1 MRLAQKG
8 DTVRVHFTCSS
19 GDDGRTIATTQ
30 GEDPMELTLGK
41 GKLIRCFEQS
51 VIGMTE
57 GQEKTVRLP
66 PAEAAGEKKPE
77 LIAQVPR
84 HLVPEQFEDLK
95 VGSVVRVKGQESE
108 KKVKARV
115 TQITDQNVTL
125 DANHPLAGETLVFD
139 IELVAFV

>member
-1 MRLAQKG
+1 
-8 DTVRVHFTCSS
+8 S

-41 GKLIRCFEQS
+41 GKLIECFERS
-51 VIGMTE
+51 VIGMTK

-66 PAEAAGEKKPE
+66 PADAAGEKKPE

-95 VGSVVRVKGQESE
+95 VGSVVRVKAQEGN
-108 KKVKARV
+108 KKVNARV
-115 TQITDQNVTL
+115 THITDQNVTL

>member
-19 GDDGRTIATTQ
+19 GDDGRTIATTE
-30 GEDPMELTLGK
+30 GEEPMELTLGK
-41 GKLIRCFEQS
+41 GKLIECFERS
-51 VIGMTE
+51 VIGMSP
-57 GQEKTVRLP
+57 GQEKEVRLP

-95 VGSVVRVKGQESE
+95 VGSFVRVEGPQGD

-115 TQITDQNVTL
+115 THMTDNNVTL

>member
-1 MRLAQKG
+1 MKLAQNG

-41 GKLIRCFEQS
+41 GKLIECFEQS
-51 VIGMTE
+51 VIGMSE

-66 PAEAAGEKKPE
+66 PADAAGEKKSD

-95 VGSVVRVKGQESE
+95 IGSVVRVKGQGD

-115 TQITDQNVTL
+115 THISDQNVTL